1 MRRIHPPDIRPF
13 WSVCSFETLIAF
25 FSYSSPTSLKVS
37 TYNFILPVCTICA
50 KRCHQD
56 FNKALSLKAKAEYE
70 WTYKMFLLLPSNM
83 SIFTK
88 VVDFTSIWF
97 WLYWKIGFKT
107 HISTDYASN
116 NHEGFRFRCQGLTL
130 ISKNEYISKDA
141 FLSNHLIDKIRICN
155 IHRKNCN
162 FSVQAMHTTQRL

>member
-1 MRRIHPPDIRPF
+1 MVYAFWQKAFAPKQNKVHRAENTYVYHTKIRNDLFLSEVSLWQMMKRKWQFFQMRRIHPLDIRPF

-37 TYNFILPVCTICA
+37 TYNFILPVCKICA

-88 VVDFTSIWF
+88 VVDFTSPV
-97 WLYWKIGFKT
+97 L
-107 HISTDYASN
+107 A
-116 NHEGFRFRCQGLTL
+116 LL
-130 ISKNEYISKDA
+130 KNRLQNPHFHRLCIKQPW
-141 FLSNHLIDKIRICN
+141 RI
-155 IHRKNCN
+155 
-162 FSVQAMHTTQRL
+162 

>member
-37 TYNFILPVCTICA
+37 TYNFILPFCTICA

-70 WTYKMFLLLPSNM
+70 WTYKMFLLLPSNV

-116 NHEGFRFRCQGLTL
+116 NHEGFRFWCQGLT
-130 ISKNEYISKDA
+130 
-141 FLSNHLIDKIRICN
+141 FLQRMN
-155 IHRKNCN
+155 IVPQMH
-162 FSVQAMHTTQRL
+162 FWATVSVEAMHTTQRL